1 MGKVTDMAGNLENGP
16 ITVRLVS
23 CRNDA
28 GVRLAARL
36 LRQLGAGRIALV
48 EAGEAIPDYGV
59 ILCPPDC
66 PT

>member
-1 MGKVTDMAGNLENGP
+1 MVGEPRDSP

-36 LRQLGAGRIALV
+36 LRHLGGGRVALV
-48 EAGEAIPDYGV
+48 EADGVVSDYGV

>member
-1 MGKVTDMAGNLENGP
+1 MGCAPGARTTL
-16 ITVRLVS
+16 VRFIS

-36 LRQLGAGRIALV
+36 LTRRADGHIALV
-48 EAGEAIPDYGV
+48 EDDGERPDVAV

-66 PT
+66 DV

>member
-1 MGKVTDMAGNLENGP
+1 MEGDSGDGP

-23 CRNDA
+23 CNNDA
-28 GVRLAARL
+28 GVRLASRL
-36 LRQLGAGRIALV
+36 LRRLGGGRVALV
-48 EAGEAIPDYGV
+48 EAGAAVPDYGV

>member
-1 MGKVTDMAGNLENGP
+1 MGDPGNGP
-16 ITVRLVS
+16 ITVQLIS
-23 CRNDA
+23 CSNDA

-36 LRQLGAGRIALV
+36 LRRLDGGRVALV
-48 EAGEAIPDYGV
+48 EAGEAVPDYGV

>member
-1 MGKVTDMAGNLENGP
+1 MVGDPGDGP

-23 CRNDA
+23 CRNDT

-36 LRQLGAGRIALV
+36 LRRLGGGRVALV
-48 EAGEAIPDYGV
+48 EAGEAGEAVPDYGV

>member
-1 MGKVTDMAGNLENGP
+1 MVGDPQDGP

-23 CRNDA
+23 CQNDA

-36 LRQLGAGRIALV
+36 LRRLGGGRIALV
-48 EAGEAIPDYGV
+48 EAGGAIPDYGV